1 MADTQRPGGPAKTP
15 GPTGPARPSTPL
27 TAAQLTKL
35 VEQGI
40 ELVSAGDRADLRKRL
55 DQTLRRLQDPSIRVI
70 VVGEFKQGK
79 SKLINALVNA
89 PVCPVDD
96 DIATSVPTVVR
107 HGEPASASVLLPRAD
122 AEPGDE
128 ATLERQPV
136 NIAELATY
144 VSERGNP
151 GNAKKLVAA
160 EVFLPRKVLAGGL
173 TVVDSP
179 GVGGLGST
187 HTLTTLTALPS
198 ADAMLL
204 VSDASQEYTEPEIRF
219 LKQAMRIT
227 PSVAGVLSKT
237 DLYPEWR
244 KVAELDRH
252 HLGQVSPDIPLFPV
266 SSDLRL
272 EATRLQDGELNA
284 ESGFPALIGHL
295 RNEIVGKAERIQRRS
310 VSQDLLSVTEN
321 LRLSLQSELAAL
333 EDPEGTPLMIAG
345 LESAKLEADDL
356 RKRSAR
362 WQITLNDG
370 ISDLISD
377 MEYDLRD
384 RLRRIQ
390 REAETAIDL
399 GDPGPTWPQFSKWLE
414 ECAAAAIS
422 DTFVWTSERAQWLAT
437 QVAEH
442 FSEDEVA
449 LPVLRVS
456 DTGDALDP
464 VDDMPGLDDGRINSM
479 QKVLIGMRGSYGGVL
494 MFGLLT
500 GLFGMALINP
510 LSVGAGLLLGR
521 KAYREDKEARL
532 KRRQTEAKALVRRQL
547 DDVVFQVGKQL
558 KDRLRLVQRTTRDHF
573 TEIAEEH
580 HRSLSDS
587 VAAAQK
593 AATTYKLEE
602 EMRIRDIKAE
612 LKRVDSLHRI
622 AESVAAEPAWS
633 RTASARPGAKP
644 AGGLGATPQTAGPQA
659 AGPQNAGS
667 QAGDHHAGS
676 PQHGRHSAGVL
687 SGNGQAPQAVAAG

>member
-1 MADTQRPGGPAKTP
+1 MTVDPSGTAKQTAPA
-15 GPTGPARPSTPL
+15 
-27 TAAQLTKL
+27 TAAQLVKL

-40 ELVSAGDRADLRKRL
+40 EIVSEGERADLRKRL
-55 DQTLRRLQDPSIRVI
+55 DQTLRRLSDPSIRVI

-107 HGEPASASVLLPRAD
+107 HGDPASASVLLPRGDAD
-122 AEPGDE
+122 HSDE
-128 ATLERQPV
+128 EALERLPI
-136 NIAELATY
+136 NIADLAAY

-160 EVFLPRKVLAGGL
+160 EVFLPRRVLAGGL

-187 HTLTTLTALPS
+187 HTLTTLTALPT

-204 VSDASQEYTEPEIRF
+204 VSDASQEYTEPEVRF
-219 LKQAMRIT
+219 LRQAMRIT
-227 PSVAGVLSKT
+227 PSVVGVLSKT

-244 KVAELDRH
+244 RVAELDRG
-252 HLGQVSPDIPLFPV
+252 HLSQVSPEIPLFPV

-272 EATRLQDGELNA
+272 EAARQQDGELNN
-284 ESGFPALIGHL
+284 ESGFPGLIGHL
-295 RNEIVGKAERIQRRS
+295 RTEIVGKAEGIQRRS
-310 VSQDLLSVTEN
+310 VSQDLLSVADN

-333 EDPEGTPLMIAG
+333 EDPQGTPAMIAS
-345 LESAKLEADDL
+345 LEAAKLEADDL

-370 ISDLISD
+370 IGDLIAD

-390 REAETAIDL
+390 REAEAAIDQ
-399 GDPGPTWPQFSKWLE
+399 GDPGPTWTAFTKWLE
-414 ECAAAAIS
+414 ECAASAIS
-422 DTFVWTSERAQWLAT
+422 DTFVWTSERAQWLSG

-449 LPVLRVS
+449 LPVLRIS

-479 QKVLIGMRGSYGGVL
+479 QKVLVGMRGSYGGVL

-532 KRRQTEAKALVRRQL
+532 KRRQAEAKALVRRQL

-558 KDRLRLVQRTTRDHF
+558 KDRLRLVQRVTRDHF
-573 TEIAEEH
+573 TEIAQEH
-580 HRSLSDS
+580 HRTLSDS

-593 AATTYKLEE
+593 AATTYTLEKDV
-602 EMRIRDIKAE
+602 RIRDIKAG
-612 LKRVDSLHRI
+612 LKRVDAL
-622 AESVAAEPAWS
+622 
-633 RTASARPGAKP
+633 
-644 AGGLGATPQTAGPQA
+644 QQA
-659 AGPQNAGS
+659 ATGLVEPEPVSSGRGPATTPG
-667 QAGDHHAGS
+667 G
-676 PQHGRHSAGVL
+676 
-687 SGNGQAPQAVAAG
+687 APAVVAAG